1 MKSNQ
6 QSFQN
11 SQITINMNK
20 VNYKPKYDDCCHGSG
35 RMENLVQPSPTN
47 SKHFKFA
54 QRNFSDDSF
63 HNLLPIPNISSLVSL
78 GFSDDSFHNLLPIPN
93 ISLSLFWLL
102 EITIWLTCGPQVV
115 RGGVTI
121 WICVSTGN
129 LFLSILSFFGLLGL
143 SPAQM
148 VWR

>member
-1 MKSNQ
+1 M
-6 QSFQN
+6 
-11 SQITINMNK
+11 
-20 VNYKPKYDDCCHGSG
+20 YKENCEPKYDDCCHGSG

-54 QRNFSDDSF
+54 VRN
-63 HNLLPIPNISSLVSL
+63 
-78 GFSDDSFHNLLPIPN
+78 FSDDSFHNLLPIPN